1 MEQKVQ
7 ALIVEDVPDTSD
19 YIRQRVE
26 KLFPQ
31 INKIFQSFD
40 IEAAYD
46 LLKQNSVQLV
56 FLDIQLTTGTGF
68 DLLRRLMNEN
78 LIDFEIIFITG
89 ESAKEYTLKAIK
101 FSAIDFLY
109 KPLDDGELTQAVN
122 KALVKINHK
131 AYNQQIKLLLERVG
145 VSRGNPSNKMAF
157 HLHSGVIE
165 FVDISDILYLQ
176 ADGVITYIF
185 LKNGIRLTA
194 TRNIG
199 FYKEMLVSDYHFHP
213 ISNSLLVNQEYIK
226 KYNHRELTVE
236 LTDGTTLYASKR
248 FGKEF
253 KDTFNSSGGG
263 VKSIASGL
271 KKLLGW

>member
-1 MEQKVQ
+1 MEQVVS

-26 KLFPQ
+26 LLFPQ
-31 INKIFQSFD
+31 IQPIQQAYD
-40 IEAAYD
+40 IESAYE
-46 LLKQNSVQLV
+46 LIKQQIVNVV

-68 DLLRRLMNEN
+68 DLLRRLMDEN

-109 KPLDDGELTQAVN
+109 KPLDDAELTQAVN
-122 KALVKINHK
+122 KALVKINRK
-131 AYNQQIKLLLERVG
+131 AYNQQIRLLLERVG
-145 VSRGNPSNKMAF
+145 VTQGAVSNKMAF
-157 HLHSGVIE
+157 HLHSGIIE
-165 FVDISDILYLQ
+165 FVAISDIIYLQ
-176 ADGVITYIF
+176 ADGVITYVF
-185 LKNGIRLTA
+185 LSGDQRLTA

-199 FYKEMLVSDYHFHP
+199 FYKEMLVSDYNFHS
-213 ISNSLLVNQEYIK
+213 ISNGLLVNQDYIK

-236 LTDGTTLYASKR
+236 LVDGTCLYASKR

-253 KDTFNSSGGG
+253 KDSFNSSDSRI
-263 VKSIASGL
+263 KSFAQSF
-271 KKLLGW
+271 KKLFN

>member
-145 VSRGNPSNKMAF
+145 VSQGNPSNKMAF

-213 ISNSLLVNQEYIK
+213 ISNSLLVNMEYIK

-236 LTDGTTLYASKR
+236 LTDGTSLYASKR

-253 KDTFNSSGGG
+253 KDTFNSSGNS
-263 VKSIASGL
+263 VKSIASAL